1 MKICADTWFLVEII
15 DKEKS
20 AIRLLEEIE
29 KGSHELYLSAISIA
43 EILTILYQKGKA
55 QLAENIYAY
64 ILSTDHIHLISITP
78 DMCVKLA
85 KIKHSFGLS
94 LVDAAMLTAYKIS
107 GAEVFIAKDS
117 DYINAVKQNYVEV
130 KSPKDLI

>member
-1 MKICADTWFLVEII
+1 MKIYADTWFLVEVIN
-15 DKEKS
+15 KEKN
-20 AIRLLEEIE
+20 AARLLEEIE
-29 KGSHELYLSAISIA
+29 KGSHELYISAISLA
-43 EILTILYQKGKA
+43 EILTILYQKGKT

-64 ILSTDHIHLISITP
+64 LLSTDHIRVLSITP

-94 LVDAAMLTAYKIS
+94 LVDAAMLATYKIS

-117 DYINAVKQNYVEV
+117 DYINAVKQNYVEI